1 MSGGIDPGQHVW
13 WLMSR
18 SFGIVAMVLVS
29 LSVGLGL
36 ALSGRLLRGPGVPS
50 RVRTMHEALAVSG
63 LLAIALHGLLL
74 LGDSYL
80 HPGIVGITVPFAV
93 SRRPLWT
100 GLGVVAGWLAAIVT
114 LSFYVRRL
122 IGVSAWRRL
131 HRLTFVVYGLGIVH
145 TLGSGTDARTAWL
158 LAILAITA
166 LPIAVA
172 AAARRLEAL
181 GVGDG
186 EAVRGAH
193 LTGPARPGARPRAR
207 VEAQPGDHHVHMAG
221 IGVER
226 DPAAPPG
233 RAPMGEVARDERA
246 VQQPAAVQRV
256 GHRA

>member
-1 MSGGIDPGQHVW
+1 MTGGIDPGQHVW
-13 WLMSR
+13 WLASR

-63 LLAIALHGLLL
+63 LIAIALHGLLL

-80 HPGIVGITVPFAV
+80 RPGIVGIAVPFAV

-100 GLGVVAGWLAAIVT
+100 GLGIIAGWLAAVIT

-131 HRLTFVVYGLGIVH
+131 HRLTFVVYVFGIAH

-166 LPIAVA
+166 LPIVLAGCYRAGHATAQPGAPAVA
-172 AAARRLEAL
+172 M
-181 GVGDG
+181 G
-186 EAVRGAH
+186 RGATTSGRPSING
-193 LTGPARPGARPRAR
+193 TGVSNARPARPVDRSSTPRN
-207 VEAQPGDHHVHMAG
+207 VFSTDS
-221 IGVER
+221 
-226 DPAAPPG
+226 
-233 RAPMGEVARDERA
+233 
-246 VQQPAAVQRV
+246 
-256 GHRA
+256 